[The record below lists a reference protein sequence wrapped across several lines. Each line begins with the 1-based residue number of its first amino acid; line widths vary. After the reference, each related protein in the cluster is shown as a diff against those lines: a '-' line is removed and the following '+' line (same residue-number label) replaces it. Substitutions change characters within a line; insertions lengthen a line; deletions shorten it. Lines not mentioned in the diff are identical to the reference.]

1 MLPCGSPP
9 AGSRRHPTM
18 QKPTAASE
26 PPPPLDTG
34 STPASSRG
42 IRPAGAPPATPPRST
57 WFRDLLEVLLIALVL
72 YGAISTCFQ
81 TVRVD
86 GTSMLNTLQN
96 GDLLVA
102 SKISYVIGS
111 PQRGDIVVLDPPPY
125 CGNTNCDGQPTIP
138 YIKRVIGL
146 PGDNLEIDGNDRPTA
161 ILIQPGGKGPWA
173 RLEEPYLPDAWDQV
187 TDCCRANG
195 MFTVDGPQVM
205 HIPAGMY
212 FVLGDNRNAS
222 NDSRFFGLVPRNKI
236 LAKAILRLWP
246 VGHFGSLGAG
256 STLVTA
262 PGVSVMLLGWR
273 RRRRRHIHRE
283 LARLSSA
290 G

>member
-1 MLPCGSPP
+1 
-9 AGSRRHPTM
+9 M

-26 PPPPLDTG
+26 PSPPLDTD
-34 STPASSRG
+34 PEPVSSRG
-42 IRPAGAPPATPPRST
+42 VRPAGHLPPTPARTT

-86 GTSMLNTLQN
+86 GTSMLNTLHD

-102 SKISYVIGS
+102 SKISFVIGS

-125 CGNTNCDGQPTIP
+125 CGATNCQGQTTIP

-146 PGDNLEIDGNDRPTA
+146 PGDNLEIDGNDHPTA
-161 ILIQPGGKGPWA
+161 ILIQPGGTGPWS
-173 RLEEPYLPDAWDQV
+173 RLAEPYLPDSWDQV
-187 TDCCRANG
+187 TDCCTAGG
-195 MFTVDGPQVM
+195 MYTVDHPEVM
-205 HIPAGMY
+205 RIPAGMY

-236 LAKAILRLWP
+236 LAKAILRIWP
-246 VGHFGSLGAG
+246 LGQFGGLGAG
-256 STLVTA
+256 PTLVATA
-262 PGVSVMLLGWR
+262 PGISILFLGWR
-273 RRRRRHIHRE
+273 RRRRRLIHSE
-283 LARLSSA
+283 LRRLGAGPDARA
-290 G
+290 A

>member
-1 MLPCGSPP
+1 VAARDLRP
-9 AGSRRHPTM
+9 
-18 QKPTAASE
+18 PTAG
-26 PPPPLDTG
+26 PPV
-34 STPASSRG
+34 
-42 IRPAGAPPATPPRST
+42 PPRTT

-81 TVRVD
+81 TVRVE

-102 SKISYVIGS
+102 SKISFIVGS

-125 CGNTNCDGQPTIP
+125 CGSTGCQGQQTIP

-161 ILIQPGGKGPWA
+161 ILIQPGGKGPWT

-187 TDCCRANG
+187 TDCCHA
-195 MFTVDGPQVM
+195 DGTYTIDQPEVM
-205 HIPAGMY
+205 HIPSGMY

-236 LAKAILRLWP
+236 LAQAILRVWP
-246 VGHFGSLGAG
+246 LGSFGGLGAG
-256 STLVTA
+256 PTLVSA
-262 PGVSVMLLGWR
+262 PGISVMLLGWR
-273 RRRRRHIHRE
+273 RRRRRLIHRE
-283 LARLSSA
+283 LTRLATGARSQA
-290 G
+290 A